1 MQLSKSKQFLDEY
14 AKFNDKISK
23 ITDQKIKSEM
33 EILVKQ
39 LVREV
44 QAIDML
50 HEELVGGG
58 KLPTVSSESKGNLVS
73 VRKKI
78 VSKLEEYEK
87 LGIIS

>member
-14 AKFNDKISK
+14 TMFSNKISK

-39 LVREV
+39 LLREV
-44 QAIDML
+44 HSIDML
-50 HEELVGGG
+50 HRELIGGG
-58 KLPTVSSESKGNLVS
+58 KMPSKSGESKGSLIS

-78 VSKLEEYEK
+78 ISKLEEYEK

>member
-1 MQLSKSKQFLDEY
+1 MQLSKSKKFLDEY
-14 AKFNDKISK
+14 TLFNSKISR
-23 ITDQKIKSEM
+23 INDQKIKSEM

-44 QAIDML
+44 QSIDMA

-58 KLPTVSSESKGNLVS
+58 KMQAGSNDSKGNLIS
-73 VRKKI
+73 IRKKI

-87 LGIIS
+87 SGIIS

>member
-1 MQLSKSKQFLDEY
+1 MQLSKSKPFLAEY
-14 AKFNDKISK
+14 AMISDKISK

-33 EILVKQ
+33 EILIKQ

-58 KLPTVSSESKGNLVS
+58 KMPSKSGESKGNLIS

-78 VSKLEEYEK
+78 ASKLEEYEK